1 MTFTGCYDLCQNNRM
16 KAILP
21 LTILII
27 ISCNNNTPEEDL
39 ERQAFSESASS
50 VAGFANFVVG
60 KDYLIYKRVR
70 LTDNTGFSAPVEA
83 YSALIPEGWSYT
95 GDIIWEQPGS
105 ACMGTFRKFSTE
117 DPSGKMKLT
126 LYPETI
132 YSWATNEMLRAHNRD
147 GRQSEYCMQKQPFDA
162 SEYLK
167 EIFLPELGSPKP
179 VYTEEVSGV
188 VEEMR
193 RKFNAQAAE
202 LKTYGAG
209 NLNFHPTSVKAG
221 VEWADGR
228 KGIITVSVGIT
239 EIIVPNQYTGGY
251 DMLYTTAVSNK
262 SVFIYPADESG
273 AEKMYTVIMGGF
285 RTNPYWENSVNI
297 FWKDVR
303 INKQIRHI
311 GTIKAMDAQTAR
323 MGRDAIARGN
333 QRLADMDNQL
343 RSWEQKQQVQDRM
356 HTEFIK
362 TIREVENYADETG
375 KYEMAAG
382 YSHAWSRNDGTSFI
396 LSDNP
401 NFDPS
406 SVFRDQRWKEMKKV
420 R

>member
-1 MTFTGCYDLCQNNRM
+1 
-16 KAILP
+16 
-21 LTILII
+21 
-27 ISCNNNTPEEDL
+27 
-39 ERQAFSESASS
+39 
-50 VAGFANFVVG
+50 
-60 KDYLIYKRVR
+60 
-70 LTDNTGFSAPVEA
+70 
-83 YSALIPEGWSYT
+83 
-95 GDIIWEQPGS
+95 
-105 ACMGTFRKFSTE
+105 
-117 DPSGKMKLT
+117 
-126 LYPETI
+126 
-132 YSWATNEMLRAHNRD
+132 
-147 GRQSEYCMQKQPFDA
+147 
-162 SEYLK
+162 
-167 EIFLPELGSPKP
+167 
-179 VYTEEVSGV
+179 
-188 VEEMR
+188 
-193 RKFNAQAAE
+193 
-202 LKTYGAG
+202 
-209 NLNFHPTSVKAG
+209 
-221 VEWADGR
+221 
-228 KGIITVSVGIT
+228 
-239 EIIVPNQYTGGY
+239 YTGGY

-333 QRLADMDNQL
+333 QRMADMDNQL